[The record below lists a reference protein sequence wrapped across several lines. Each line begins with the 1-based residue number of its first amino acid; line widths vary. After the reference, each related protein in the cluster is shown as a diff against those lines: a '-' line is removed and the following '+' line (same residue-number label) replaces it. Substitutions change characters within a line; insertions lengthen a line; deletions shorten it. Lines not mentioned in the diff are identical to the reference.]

1 MKFGLFGGASSRR
14 GGVARDSTQGY
25 RDFIDYIVEAED
37 LDYHSVFLVEH
48 HFTGFGQVSASLN
61 LLTYLAAKTTTLRL
75 GTAVMT
81 LPWHNPILMAEQAAT
96 LDLVSDGRLYF
107 DIGKATAKT
116 SSRGS
121 TST

>member
-1 MKFGLFGGASSRR
+1 MRLADT
-14 GGVARDSTQGY
+14 DSPTSY
-25 RDFIDYIVEAED
+25 RNWIEYNIKTEA
-37 LDYHSVFLVEH
+37 LRYRSTFTTEH
-48 HFTGFGQVSASLN
+48 HFIGLGQISTSLN

-81 LPWHNPILMAEQAAT
+81 LPWHNPSLLAEQAAT

-116 SSRGS
+116 GLRGS

>member
-1 MKFGLFGGASSRR
+1 MKFGVFGGASSRL

-61 LLTYLAAKTTTLRL
+61 LLT
-75 GTAVMT
+75 
-81 LPWHNPILMAEQAAT
+81 
-96 LDLVSDGRLYF
+96 
-107 DIGKATAKT
+107 
-116 SSRGS
+116 
-121 TST
+121 